1 MKSLCGRL
9 SVIALPCSFSS
20 LLLAVAVVSTAKNV
34 DDIPEK
40 SMLRMAEAPAKP
52 DTKQY
57 DLRYKV
63 KRGDILRY
71 DVTHKAS
78 IRTTI
83 DTTTQ
88 AAQTK
93 TDSVK
98 AWKITDVL
106 PGGDIEITNVVEK
119 VHMVNQLPD
128 KDPTE
133 YDSTTDKTPPPGF
146 EDAAKAVG
154 IPLSVM
160 QITPQGKIVKRDAKI
175 RGQGSENDAP
185 IVLRLPEKKV
195 AIGDT
200 WDEPF
205 EIQVLLQDKSNKTI
219 QTRRHHKITEVNSGI
234 ATIQV
239 TYQVLSPIDSYV
251 EMQIVQRL
259 MDGEAQ
265 FDIEKGQLVAQQMDV
280 DKRVIGFAGPTSS
293 MQYIMRMEEKLLKD
307 DPKMA
312 AKPKSGAVAAEKP
325 KSGAVAKNS
334 TTKSESSST
343 TAKDSKSSNSKRSSK
358 TQTASGP
365 RPTPSGSRTMRR

>member
-1 MKSLCGRL
+1 MKNSCRHY
-9 SVIALPCSFSS
+9 SFAALPCS
-20 LLLAVAVVSTAKNV
+20 LLSVLFTVAVANAAKNV
-34 DDIPEK
+34 EDIPEK
-40 SMLRMAEAPAKP
+40 SLLRVAEKPAKP

-57 DLRYKV
+57 DLHYKV
-63 KRGDILRY
+63 KRGDVLRY

-83 DTTTQ
+83 DKTTQ

-106 PGGDIEITNVVEK
+106 SGGDIEITNVVEK

-154 IPLSVM
+154 VPLSVM
-160 QITPQGKIVKRDAKI
+160 RITPQGKIVKRDSKI
-175 RGQGSENDAP
+175 RGQSAENDAP
-185 IVLRLPEKKV
+185 IVLRLPETKV

-205 EIQVLLQDKSNKTI
+205 EVQVMLQDKSNKTI
-219 QTRRHHKITEVNSGI
+219 QTRRHHKLTEVTGGI

-251 EMQIVQRL
+251 ELQMVQRL
-259 MDGEAQ
+259 MDGEVQ
-265 FDIEKGQLVAQQMDV
+265 FDIAKGQLVAQQMDV
-280 DKRVIGFAGPTSS
+280 DKHIIGFAGPTSS
-293 MQYIMRMEEKLLKD
+293 MQYLMKMEEKLLKD

-312 AKPKSGAVAAEKP
+312 AKPKTGAVAAEKS
-325 KSGAVAKNS
+325 KSGTAAKSNNS
-334 TTKSESSST
+334 KSESASK
-343 TAKDSKSSNSKRSSK
+343 TAKDTKGSNSKSSSR
-358 TQTASGP
+358 TQTASRP
-365 RPTPSGSRTMRR
+365 RSTPSGSRTTRR